1 MDFKKIAVG
10 DIIML
15 YIYIGIVV
23 LVIMIMNPK
32 VIILRIYYLIKDII
46 NWYKVERYK
55 FQEYGCQ
62 IFVGEQGSG
71 KTIGVV
77 WYLEEMRR
85 KYPKVKII
93 TNFGYKYEDDVF
105 EDWRQLLE
113 VRNGED
119 GVIFVIDEVQNE
131 YNNRRW
137 KDFPETILSEITQ
150 QRKQRIKVVMT
161 SQYYIDVVV
170 QLRRQ
175 CFEVVECKTKF
186 NRISR
191 RYTKLKCYKAREY
204 EKLMQ
209 LEEQGKKIG
218 INMLLSRKWVSSFI
232 QTDELRGLFDT
243 YQKVERMNKVEYLS
257 RSERGSSVDV
267 ILQSN

>member
-1 MDFKKIAVG
+1 MVVKKITIG

-15 YIYIGIVV
+15 YLYIGIIV

-32 VIILRIYYLIKDII
+32 VIVLRIYYLIKDVI

-77 WYLEEMRR
+77 WYLEEMRK
-85 KYPKVKII
+85 KYPKVKIL
-93 TNFGYKYEDDVF
+93 TNLGYKYQDDEF
-105 EDWRQLLE
+105 IDWRQLLE

-131 YNNRRW
+131 YNNRKW

-204 EKLMQ
+204 EKIMQ
-209 LEEQGKKIG
+209 LEETGKKIG
-218 INMLLSRKWVSSFI
+218 INMLLARKWVTSFI
-232 QTDELRGLFDT
+232 QNDELRGLFDT
-243 YQKVERMNKVEYLS
+243 YKKVESMSKVDYLN
-257 RSERGSSVDV
+257 RNERVQGVEV